1 MTRQTRTPPIIEA
14 PPAVAALAGLIV
26 LAHAVRVFSPISW
39 QGYMMSMA
47 SLQPERFWASVGLG
61 VPGAVP
67 YGSPVGALV
76 PFISEAVLHDG
87 WAGAILNAALIV
99 IFGRLVHASLSIGR
113 KSGAI
118 PFLVVFAVSV
128 AGGSLCHLVTQ
139 YPAGTALIGAS
150 GGASGLFAAWVLI
163 QEGRGGQILSTR
175 FLTVFLFFA
184 GVNLAL
190 WLMGPSLLG
199 AGISWQA
206 HLGGFLAGAV
216 AFQIYRARRPRSRF

>member
-1 MTRQTRTPPIIEA
+1 MTRASRTPPVIEA
-14 PPAVAALAGLIV
+14 PPAVTGLAGLII
-26 LAHAVRVFSPISW
+26 LAHVVRVFSPSSW
-39 QGYMMSMA
+39 QGFMLPLGV
-47 SLQPERFWASVGLG
+47 LQPDRFWASMGVGAQ
-61 VPGAVP
+61 GALP
-67 YGSPVGALV
+67 YNSPIEALV
-76 PFISEAVLHDG
+76 PLLASALLHDG

-128 AGGSLCHLVTQ
+128 VGGSFFHLVTQ
-139 YPAGTALIGAS
+139 YPAGTGLIGAS

-163 QEGRGGQILSTR
+163 QEGRGGQILSKR

-184 GVNLAL
+184 AVNLAL

-206 HLGGFLAGAV
+206 HLGGFLAGAMM
-216 AFQIYRARRPRSRF
+216 FQIYRAQRPRSRF